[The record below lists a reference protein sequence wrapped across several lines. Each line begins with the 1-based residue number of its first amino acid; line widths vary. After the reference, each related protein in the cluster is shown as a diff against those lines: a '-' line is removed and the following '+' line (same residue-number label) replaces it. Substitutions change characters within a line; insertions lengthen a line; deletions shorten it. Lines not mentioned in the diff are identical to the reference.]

1 MSDVPPTEEL
11 ERLVETRRTC
21 GHDFL
26 TDGCDDCAN
35 WRSIMRGWSVLRDTV
50 SYESL
55 AAEVLAGRKAQ
66 TQAREALAA
75 AFKGYGTAHH
85 RQRLRRQQGLPED
98 DHRRLRDIS
107 LEGRRGKPKPLA

>member
-1 MSDVPPTEEL
+1 MSDVTTEEL

-66 TQAREALAA
+66 TQAREAL
-75 AFKGYGTAHH
+75 
-85 RQRLRRQQGLPED
+85 ED
-98 DHRRLRDIS
+98 DAYQTDEAETVMDALCM
-107 LEGRRGKPKPLA
+107 LEIQVAKALAAMPAERSE